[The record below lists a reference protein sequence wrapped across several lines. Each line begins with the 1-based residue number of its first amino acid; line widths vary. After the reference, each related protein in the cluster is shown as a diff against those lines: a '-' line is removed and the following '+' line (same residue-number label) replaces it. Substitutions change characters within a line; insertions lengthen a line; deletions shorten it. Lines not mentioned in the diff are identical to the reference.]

1 MMGFRDKNSPRRRGG
16 GIKMERWG
24 PGDDDDQVQKVA
36 REGVAK
42 KSRSRNRNQAG
53 QGRGSN
59 YV

>member
-1 MMGFRDKNSPRRRGG
+1 MGLQDKNLHRRWGS

-24 PGDDDDQVQKVA
+24 LGDDEDQAQKVV
-36 REGVAK
+36 REVVAK
-42 KSRSRNRNQAG
+42 NSRSKNRNQAG